1 MILHAIEAGP
11 PAAPPVVL
19 LHGLF
24 GQARNFGAVQRALAA
39 RFRVIALDARN
50 HGDSPHAAGMDYPT
64 MAADVLET
72 LQARGALPCALI
84 GHSMGGKTAMR
95 VALDSPDALTR
106 LLVADIAPVSY
117 PSHHGAYV
125 AAMAALPLTPGLTR
139 AAADAAL
146 SAAIPDTLMRGFL
159 LQNLRPGA
167 APAWR
172 NGLAEIAASLPAL
185 ESWPES
191 DAAPWPGPAL
201 FVRGERSDY
210 VPPDVRPA
218 IRARFPAARF
228 VTIKQAGHLV
238 HTDAPAVFL
247 ALVESFLR

>member
-1 MILHAIEAGP
+1 MILHAIESGP
-11 PAAPPVVL
+11 PAASPVVL

-24 GQARNFGAVQRALAA
+24 GQARNFGALQRALSD

-50 HGDSPHAAGMDYPT
+50 HGDSPHAARMDYPT

-72 LQARGALPCALI
+72 LQARQALPCALI

-95 VALDSPDALTR
+95 LALDAPDALTR

-139 AAADAAL
+139 AAADAVL
-146 SAAIPDTLMRGFL
+146 SEAIPDQVMRGFL

-172 NGLAEIAASLPAL
+172 NGLAEIAAGLPAL
-185 ESWPES
+185 ESWPAVA
-191 DAAPWPGPAL
+191 AAPWPGPAL
-201 FVRGERSDY
+201 FVRGALSDY
-210 VPPDVRPA
+210 VSPEHRPA
-218 IRARFPAARF
+218 IRALFPAARF

-238 HTDAPAVFL
+238 HIDSPAVFL
-247 ALVESFLR
+247 ALVESLLR